1 MAPKTDLAR
10 RPAGQTADVDMN
22 DPAAHETPTAA
33 EQAAKPGLA
42 PFFAAQVDQYADDVQ
57 WSAPRRNLVLQG
69 RESVARQLAAEYS
82 AMSDVR
88 ITSLRESAGGAQ
100 AFHEFSVR
108 FKLVEPGIAG
118 VSIPPGAEVELE
130 RLRVLTRD
138 SDGRVVSEMSV
149 ETWTWLPAMPAER

>member
-1 MAPKTDLAR
+1 MDNQQPTVNDASAAATSETATD
-10 RPAGQTADVDMN
+10 AGLT
-22 DPAAHETPTAA
+22 
-33 EQAAKPGLA
+33 

-69 RESVARQLAAEYS
+69 RESVARQLAAEFS

-88 ITSLRESAGGAQ
+88 ITPLRESSGGAQ
-100 AFHEFSVR
+100 GFHEFSVR
-108 FKLVEPGIAG
+108 FRLVEPGIPG

-138 SDGRVVSEMSV
+138 PEGRVVSEMSV
-149 ETWTWLPAMPAER
+149 ETWTWLPALPRNP

>member
-1 MAPKTDLAR
+1 MDTFDLTAKKDAPV
-10 RPAGQTADVDMN
+10 TATE
-22 DPAAHETPTAA
+22 AHD
-33 EQAAKPGLA
+33 PGLG

-88 ITSLRESAGGAQ
+88 ITPLRESGGGAQ
-100 AFHEFSVR
+100 GFHEFSVR
-108 FKLVEPGIAG
+108 FRLLEPGIAG

-138 SDGRVVSEMSV
+138 VDGRVVSEMSV
-149 ETWTWLPAMPAER
+149 VTWTWLPAMPPDT